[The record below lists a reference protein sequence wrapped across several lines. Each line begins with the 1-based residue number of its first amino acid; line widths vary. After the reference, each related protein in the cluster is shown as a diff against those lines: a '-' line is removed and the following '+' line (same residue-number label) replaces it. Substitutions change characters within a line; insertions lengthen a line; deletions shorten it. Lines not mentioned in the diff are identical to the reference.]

1 MNVRVI
7 LKEFI
12 ALVRCWS
19 ANYLPLSACLVESL
33 GISKLAKCLHGWL
46 VDFVHNSLSLL
57 DLDELSEVPCELFSD
72 VKVEVNVLHIDLAIF
87 HDVGEQELIEDC
99 RLTSDLF
106 VDI

>member
-46 VDFVHNSLSLL
+46 VDFAYNSLSLL
-57 DLDELSEVPCELFSD
+57 NLDKLSEVPSELFRD
-72 VKVEVNVLHIDLAIF
+72 VEVEVNVLHVNLSIF
-87 HDVGEQELIEDC
+87 HDVLEQELIEDC

>member
-1 MNVRVI
+1 MNVRVV
-7 LKEFI
+7 LEEFI
-12 ALVRCWS
+12 AFVRCWG
-19 ANYLPLSACLVESL
+19 ANDLPLSACFVESL
-33 GISKLAKCLHGWL
+33 GISKFAKCLHGWL
-46 VDFVHNSLSLL
+46 VDFAYNSPSLL
-57 DLDELSEVPCELFSD
+57 DLDKLSEVPSELFRD